1 MRPIEYI
8 DYDKIS
14 DDVLYLGDKLYL
26 RMNVSLSSKKD
37 PDMRYHF
44 HQEFEYPSPYG
55 RNGYLRS
62 IKRSFTYFLS
72 LDRKDI
78 SGGGRRVRDKDMF
91 LLKEKL
97 KLVTDWFGDNTF
109 GTKKKNLIIKTKREP
124 IILPGLANQKYL
136 QFDPIVIVYEST
148 GEQTPGVRIT
158 LGDSSIFADISVDK
172 LFSFKYTIDTFNMY
186 LSAQL
191 LINYLGRPEF
201 GTGLRV
207 LENNEFIEDHD
218 TGASIKNKRDIPNKK
233 PKSFFDKMDD
243 MMKED

>member
-26 RMNVSLSSKKD
+26 RMNVSLSSKKE

-44 HQEFEYPSPYG
+44 HQEYEYPSPYG
-55 RNGYLRS
+55 RNGYLKS
-62 IKRSFTYFLS
+62 IKRSFQYFLS

-78 SGGGRRVRDKDMF
+78 SGGAIMIRSQDMF

-97 KLVTDWFGDNTF
+97 TQVSEWFNDGTF

-136 QFDPIVIVYEST
+136 QFDPIVIVYEGT

-158 LGDSSIFADISVDK
+158 LGDSSIFADICVDK
-172 LFSFKYTIDTFNMY
+172 LFSLKYTIDTFNMY

-191 LINYLGRPEF
+191 LINYLRRPEF
-201 GTGLRV
+201 GTGLYV
-207 LENNEFIEDHD
+207 LENNEFMEEHN
-218 TGASIKNKRDIPNKK
+218 TGAIVKNNRGIPDKR

-243 MMKED
+243 LLKED